1 MIGAIGL
8 QDYDDL
14 CDRIVSVVREATPAG
29 AVVAVISK
37 GDPRLLELDDRRGL
51 HFPGDAEGGY
61 AGYYPRTSEEAI
73 AQVET
78 ARRAGAEFLCV
89 PATALWWL
97 EHYRA
102 MASWLGVHCRV
113 TSRDEATCVIYDLV
127 HPPTGGTAERSDGP
141 GRQLA
146 TLLDSLLP
154 EDALLFVIG
163 FEPEGLAAPGR
174 TVSPLKRSSGLTLQR
189 RLESRPDR
197 PTFLLLE
204 PDQAGASAEGSPLGA
219 IVEKSTDLVARRSD
233 LCELRQ
239 VRTARRRSR
248 LRRPPVSGGKPPAT
262 TVEIDGEAADKLSKR
277 LERLGLPGQDGALP
291 LPTGEVS
298 D

>member
-37 GDPRLLELDDRRGL
+37 GDPRLLELGDRRGL

-127 HPPTGGTAERSDGP
+127 HPPSGTDEPSNGP
-141 GRQLA
+141 GRQLVS
-146 TLLDSLLP
+146 LLDSLLP

-163 FEPEGLAAPGR
+163 FEPAGLAAPGR
-174 TVSPLKRSSGLTLQR
+174 TVSPLKESGDLALQR

-197 PTFLLLE
+197 PTFLLLAA
-204 PDQAGASAEGSPLGA
+204 DQLGASAADSLLGA
-219 IVEKSTDLVARRSD
+219 IVEKSTELVARRSE

-239 VRTARRRSR
+239 VTTARKRSR
-248 LRRPPVSGGKPPAT
+248 LRQPSVDGGEPPTT
-262 TVEIDGEAADKLSKR
+262 TVGIDGEAADKLSKR
-277 LERLGLPGQDGALP
+277 LERLGLPGQDGALSI
-291 LPTGEVS
+291 TERRGM
-298 D
+298 